1 MVSQTLTYRA
11 TPGRFDE
18 LYDEGGAI
26 RPAWKPVFGDVERQ
40 GEHGLAERRR
50 LIGQLLA
57 AEGAGHAVQ
66 DGETE
71 PNMLP
76 SHPWMVDPLPYMLE
90 AVEWRALAAGVDQ
103 RVRMFEAMLGDVYGS
118 RNLLRR
124 GVVPTEVVY
133 GTPRYRW
140 PLVAASAHGVTSLGM
155 PMTRVALYA
164 CDLARLADGTWRV
177 VADYTDTPQGIGYAM
192 INRSVI
198 ARVLGG
204 ELARSGAATQSGFLG
219 AMRASFSA
227 LAAPERPTMRT
238 VLVTPGIEDG
248 AYVEQSYLATLL
260 GFNLVENSDVVVRN
274 NRAWLRTFGGLEA
287 ADTLVRWSADRAADP
302 VAGDATGRGGVPGL
316 ARAHLHGSVGLANAL
331 GNGIAEEAA
340 LREFHPA
347 ICSELLGEQLQLHS
361 LAADASTDSVKLAS
375 TPISFASGLRTGT
388 IVLRLFATQA
398 EGKVTVMTSGI
409 ARVLRPGDRLMKPSA
424 LLAKDVWV
432 VGDVGRAAI
441 TTTKRQRLAQV
452 DLLASLPTRSA
463 DALYWL
469 GRHAERAEL
478 LARSHR
484 VVASREPTLRS
495 FPADAADLTA
505 HAFVGLLR
513 RARTEMPAAPT
524 DAAGSTADLI
534 DDELARAAAAIDDR
548 LSNLSAEAATVRE
561 FMSGTTG
568 RVLIRLRNY
577 LSERAETGTVTDDDL
592 DELLVDLAAM
602 SGMAMESTVRGPSWR
617 FLDLGRRLERSFGV
631 LDSIEAAVVPVVPN
645 VAESMLAEAVLATH
659 DSLVAYRR
667 RYRSDV
673 EIDAVVALLVSDDSN
688 PRALQFQLDR
698 MSEHLA
704 SLGWSDGTQLIDRV
718 ARAIFDWSDV
728 TIDRVTRRRASLER
742 LVADARAALVELGT
756 GIQVR
761 WFSDP
766 IAPQPLAR
774 LQSLGNDSSSSVVRN

>member
-1 MVSQTLTYRA
+1 MSQLLSYRA
-11 TPGRFDE
+11 MPGRFDE
-18 LYDEGGAI
+18 LYDQDGAL
-26 RPAWKPVFGDVERQ
+26 RPAWKPVFGEVERQ

-71 PNMLP
+71 LNLLP

-90 AVEWRALAAGVDQ
+90 AAEWKSLAAGVDQ
-103 RVRMFEAMLGDVYGS
+103 RMRMFESMLCDVYGERS
-118 RNLLRR
+118 LLRH
-124 GVVPTEVVY
+124 GVVPTGLVY
-133 GTPRYRW
+133 GTPAYRW
-140 PLVAASAHGVTSLGM
+140 PLVAATVNGITTPPAPL
-155 PMTRVALYA
+155 TRLALYA

-204 ELARSGAATQSGFLG
+204 ELARSGAATQSGFLT

-227 LAAPERPTMRT
+227 LAGPERPMMRT
-238 VLVTPGIEDG
+238 VLVTPGIEDP

-260 GFNLVENSDVVVRN
+260 GFNLVENSDVVIRN
-274 NRAWLRTFGGLEA
+274 DRAWLRTFGGLEP

-302 VAGDATGRGGVPGL
+302 VAGDASESGGVPGL
-316 ARAHLHGSVGLANAL
+316 ARAHVQGTIGLANAL
-331 GNGIAEEAA
+331 GNSIAEEPS
-340 LREFHPA
+340 LREFHAA
-347 ICSELLGEQLQLHS
+347 ICSELLGERLQLHS
-361 LAADASTDSVKLAS
+361 LEADASTDSVQLAS
-375 TPISFASGLRTGT
+375 TPISFASGLRMGT
-388 IVLRLFATQA
+388 AVLRLFATQA
-398 EGKVTVMTSGI
+398 DGKVTVMSSGI
-409 ARVLRPGDRLMKPSA
+409 ARVLRPGDRLVRPTA

-432 VGDVGRAAI
+432 VGDVGRVAI
-441 TTTKRQRLAQV
+441 TTPRRQRLAQV

-463 DALYWL
+463 DALFWL

-478 LARSHR
+478 LARAHR

-495 FPADAADLTA
+495 FPADAAELTA
-505 HAFVGLLR
+505 SAFVGLLH
-513 RARTEMPAAPT
+513 RARTQRPLEHAEMV
-524 DAAGSTADLI
+524 GSVTERI
-534 DDELARAAAAIDDR
+534 NDELALAEEAIDQR
-548 LSNLSAEAATVRE
+548 VGKLSAEATTVRE

-568 RVLIRLRNY
+568 RVLIRLRSFR
-577 LSERAETGTVTDDDL
+577 SERAETGTVTDDDL
-592 DELLVDLAAM
+592 DELLVDLAAL

-617 FLDLGRRLERSFGV
+617 FLDLGRRIERGLGV
-631 LDSIEAAVVPVVPN
+631 LDSIEAAIVPVVPN
-645 VAESMLAEAVLATH
+645 IAESMLAEAVLATH

-704 SLGWSDGTQLIDRV
+704 ALGWSDGSQLIDRV
-718 ARAIFDWSDV
+718 VRAVFAWSDV
-728 TIDRVTRRRASLER
+728 TIDRVTHRRASLER
-742 LVADARAALVELGT
+742 LVADARDALVELET

-774 LQSLGNDSSSSVVRN
+774 LQPLGIDPGTDR